1 MFEFMLWDNLF
12 LSSFYHLNEVHLFS
26 NMTTLLWMGGPLET
40 YMGSAEFAFMVAIL
54 LGLSEGIAA
63 LLSQC
68 LFFLGDDIA
77 YFDHHVVGFSGVL
90 FGMKAVLGTW
100 PDSFMWIPGMVIPAK
115 YAVWAEL
122 FLTRALIP
130 KSSFLGHLGGLLAG
144 YVYIWLKRAFKG
156 RDPFTLLI
164 SGGARVVTS
173 QVRFAQ
179 KLLRSVLPQGH
190 KTGGGRVGC
199 HSSAR
204 ECPPGLW
211 RCSTCTNYNSLAT
224 DVCEM
229 CSTMREDRAFPQGQ
243 HHQAWRNGE
252 LSVEEMR
259 RRRLDRLDR

>member
-1 MFEFMLWDNLF
+1 MLWDNLF
-12 LSSFYHLNEVHLFS
+12 LSAFYHWNEVHLFT
-26 NMTTLLWMGGPLET
+26 NMTTLLWTGGPLET
-40 YMGSAEFAFMVAIL
+40 DMGSAEFASMVAIL
-54 LGLSEGIAA
+54 LGLSAGIAA

-68 LFFLGDDIA
+68 LSFLGDDIA
-77 YFDHHVVGFSGVL
+77 YFDQHSVGFSGVL
-90 FGMKAVLGTW
+90 FGMKAVLGTL
-100 PDSFMWIPGMVIPAK
+100 PDRFVWIPGMTIPAK
-115 YAVWAEL
+115 YAGWAEL
-122 FLTRALIP
+122 FLTQALVP
-130 KSSFLGHLGGLLAG
+130 NSSFLGHLGGLLAG
-144 YVYIWLKRAFKG
+144 YVYIWLKRSLKG
-156 RDPFTLLI
+156 RDPLTLLI

-179 KLLRSVLPQGH
+179 KLLTSVLPQGH

-224 DVCEM
+224 DVCET
-229 CSTMREDRAFPQGQ
+229 CSTTREDCALPRGQ
-243 HHQAWRNGE
+243 DHQAGRNGE